1 MSDRGR
7 VLLVGITL
15 PKIGGIS
22 LTIDKLQHNR
32 ILQESF
38 QVEVCN
44 PYAPEA
50 GLLDRI
56 LSRLFHYP
64 QKSQSNLSLLKSSIS
79 EFNPDLIHFFSSA
92 FSGFWTNRH
101 LTGYVHRMGIP
112 YLLNM
117 RGGGFI
123 KFYQNCTQ
131 REKRRILDTLLRADL
146 LLVQSDEWAEYYGS
160 LHPEI
165 RIAVLP
171 NYVLIP
177 DASEFVGVAR
187 KQAILFLGHLKVGKG
202 VKLLLNVWRELQ
214 PEFPGWELWLAGPD
228 REQFTA
234 VVKADEFFRNSVRL
248 HGVVQ
253 GEQKA
258 ALLKQASIFVLPS
271 MAEGLPNSML
281 EAMAYKI
288 PVIVTPVGAVP
299 GIITDSENGL
309 LVEVG
314 NQQQLKTAI
323 AGLAGSAEERKR
335 LGEAGYESAQTSHSE
350 QLFTQE
356 LIGLYQEL
364 LNAAAS

>member
-1 MSDRGR
+1 MSDQGS
-7 VLLVGITL
+7 VLLVGVTL

-32 ILQESF
+32 ILKESF
-38 QVEVCN
+38 QVGVCN
-44 PYAPEA
+44 PYASEA

-56 LSRLFHYP
+56 LSRFFHYP
-64 QKSQSNLSLLKSSIS
+64 QKSQSDLALLKSSIS

-131 REKRRILDTLLRADL
+131 REKKRILDTLLRADL

-171 NYVLIP
+171 NYVMIP
-177 DASEFVGVAR
+177 DAAGLSEAAR
-187 KQAILFLGHLKVGKG
+187 KNAILYLGHLKKSKG
-202 VKLLLNVWRELQ
+202 VALLLEAWRQLQ
-214 PEFPGWELWLAGPD
+214 PEIPEWELWLAGPD
-228 REQFTA
+228 REGFVDA
-234 VVKADEFFRNSVRL
+234 VSADELRRHRISYY
-248 HGVVQ
+248 GVVQ
-253 GEQKA
+253 GEQKEE
-258 ALLKQASIFVLPS
+258 LLRQASIFVLPS
-271 MAEGLPNSML
+271 EAEGLPNSML
-281 EAMAYKI
+281 EAMAYRI

-299 GIITDSENGL
+299 GIIIDRENGL
-309 LVEVG
+309 MIEIG
-314 NQQQLKTAI
+314 NQQQLQNPITK
-323 AGLAGSAEERKR
+323 LAGSPETRR
-335 LGEAGYESAQTSHSE
+335 QLSGAGFDSVQSRHSE
-350 QLFTQE
+350 QGFTNN
-356 LIGLYQEL
+356 LIKIYERMLG
-364 LNAAAS
+364 SD